1 MKWACQLNLAIIF
14 VLWLWKAPS
23 HSNPCIKIQSIQ
35 HFRRSSQ
42 DTMGGRFDVTQS
54 LMGELSDLQF
64 WSRVLTPNEIY
75 NQATCGGHLVGD
87 VMAWSQESVELHG
100 GLTEVPFDPCHWGLT
115 LDPHTQSCS
124 IIIHTFCDYM
134 PVSKIVGKRD
144 NVVLSWIKDGGIIY
158 FIAFS
163 GFHHIG
169 LHKFNNTSSAMG
181 NRQSKELFCF
191 FNIFLPFLFDLSAFS
206 TYTLTSSLWRF
217 QQDDFKG
224 SKERRALDLPAVW
237 SWLRLLSERSNTHN
251 RISFHQNRSKGC
263 LLPLARLH

>member
-100 GLTEVPFDPCHWGLT
+100 GLTEVTAVILNLHLMQMCNCHLWTVLTSWNIILIFGFDLYFWAINL
-115 LDPHTQSCS
+115 LLL
-124 IIIHTFCDYM
+124 FA
-134 PVSKIVGKRD
+134 VS
-144 NVVLSWIKDGGIIY
+144 LPSL
-158 FIAFS
+158 FPS
-163 GFHHIG
+163 H
-169 LHKFNNTSSAMG
+169 SSAKA
-181 NRQSKELFCF
+181 NVTIS
-191 FNIFLPFLFDLSAFS
+191 SAVLCHS
-206 TYTLTSSLWRF
+206 HKCT
-217 QQDDFKG
+217 
-224 SKERRALDLPAVW
+224 ELPAPRLIKHCRR
-237 SWLRLLSERSNTHN
+237 LRLS
-251 RISFHQNRSKGC
+251 
-263 LLPLARLH
+263 LHPQTSTAATPTSQK